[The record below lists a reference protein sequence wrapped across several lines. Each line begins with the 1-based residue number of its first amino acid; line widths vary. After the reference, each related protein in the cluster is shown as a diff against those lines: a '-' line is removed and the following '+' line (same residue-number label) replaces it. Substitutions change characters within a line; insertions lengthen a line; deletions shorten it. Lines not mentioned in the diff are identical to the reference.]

1 MKELKLEIE
10 ELEERIAP
18 ATLKAAP
25 PGFGHGS
32 APASVPDGVTDA
44 PAAAASGAPVAG
56 AAVAADTPPA
66 GPGTPVTVTP

>member
-32 APASVPDGVTDA
+32 APLSVPDGVTDA
-44 PAAAASGAPVAG
+44 PAAAASGAPADAAG
-56 AAVAADTPPA
+56 TGIATGAP
-66 GPGTPVTVTP
+66 GPVSVT